1 MSGGPFC
8 SRALWNL
15 SGRLHCVLCR
25 SVSGA
30 RLWNSRSLAVKHDRH
45 AHEERKRDETRR
57 TGGRIYMDPP
67 LYARS
72 LYRHPHHHGKKSA
85 TLTVSNASGLERTL
99 KGNLF
104 FQFSRVP
111 RLWVRRRERDR
122 DILRLKNADVSF
134 FSISEGPESGV
145 SFAPSFPLFPSDQ
158 FSSSF
163 SPDPRHRETRGEV
176 KRRSERTE
184 REREVS
190 AGCGKKT
197 AKTKYLVD
205 PASSICL
212 SQRLSHA
219 CLSTSR

>member
-134 FSISEGPESGV
+134 FQFPKARSLEFLSPRRFPFFLPINFLLLFLRTLDTERPGEKSSGE
-145 SFAPSFPLFPSDQ
+145 A
-158 FSSSF
+158 
-163 SPDPRHRETRGEV
+163 RGQ
-176 KRRSERTE
+176 
-184 REREVS
+184 REREKCRRAVERKLPKRNTWLILPV
-190 AGCGKKT
+190 A
-197 AKTKYLVD
+197 Y
-205 PASSICL
+205 
-212 SQRLSHA
+212 A
-219 CLSTSR
+219 CLKD